1 MKLGAMCVEQI
12 LERMK
17 SPLALV
23 AGNIPGCVLAGP
35 DHATFDLDGTKVCL
49 VMDGAQCLQFTGDIG
64 RRQVTGKRAFEKVR
78 GHCRS
83 PYVFK
88 YSLGKGC
95 VNLVSEFYL
104 CDSTLTKRLI
114 KHAKDA
120 IKQET
125 GAGLDMPRRP
135 EKALSSATIDE
146 IQEVLEQLPY
156 GFRRTESGWMGS
168 YNSSRFLHRIVAAAS
183 AVQGAETLRFEIG
196 GDLLRGDDPRV
207 LDALALFFLDANA
220 CTRYA
225 RFSLSETAA
234 GTFIPLIETVLPVEL
249 LTVRSACAHLAA
261 LVTGADHVRAEAAG
275 LASPGVADA
284 YLRFRSGA
292 MRSGRK
298 TAQHD

>member
-1 MKLGAMCVEQI
+1 
-12 LERMK
+12 
-17 SPLALV
+17 
-23 AGNIPGCVLAGP
+23 
-35 DHATFDLDGTKVCL
+35 
-49 VMDGAQCLQFTGDIG
+49 
-64 RRQVTGKRAFEKVR
+64 
-78 GHCRS
+78 
-83 PYVFK
+83 
-88 YSLGKGC
+88 
-95 VNLVSEFYL
+95 
-104 CDSTLTKRLI
+104 
-114 KHAKDA
+114 
-120 IKQET
+120 
-125 GAGLDMPRRP
+125 
-135 EKALSSATIDE
+135 
-146 IQEVLEQLPY
+146 
-156 GFRRTESGWMGS
+156 MGS